1 MSERPSRLDEADR
14 LLVLDASA
22 VINLLGT
29 SHAASLLRA
38 LARTCVVEQT
48 AWREIL
54 RDPLT
59 GKSAAEPLKALVDA
73 RLLARQQLA
82 AEAVP
87 VFLDLALAPP
97 PDGLDDGESATAAHA
112 AHIGATA
119 VIDERKAIRICR
131 EKLPKLRVVS
141 TLDLLSHHLVAQ
153 SLGRSTLA
161 EAVYSAL
168 KKSRMR
174 VPVEFHRWVLQLIGK
189 DRASDCPSLG
199 RLRE

>member
-1 MSERPSRLDEADR
+1 MSERRSRLDDADL

-38 LARTCVVEQT
+38 LARTSVVEQT

-59 GKSAAEPLKALVDA
+59 GKSAAEPLKALVGA
-73 RLLARQQLA
+73 GLLERQQLA
-82 AEAVP
+82 TEAVP

-97 PDGLDDGESATAAHA
+97 PDGLDDGEAATLAHA
-112 AHIGATA
+112 AHIGGTA
-119 VIDERKAIRICR
+119 VIDEKKAIRICG

-141 TLDLLSHHLVAQ
+141 TLDLLSHRVVAQ
-153 SLGRSTLA
+153 ALGRPTLA
-161 EAVYSAL
+161 DAVYSAL

-174 VPVEFHRWVLQLIGK
+174 VPVEFRRWVLQWIGK

-199 RLRE
+199 RWRA